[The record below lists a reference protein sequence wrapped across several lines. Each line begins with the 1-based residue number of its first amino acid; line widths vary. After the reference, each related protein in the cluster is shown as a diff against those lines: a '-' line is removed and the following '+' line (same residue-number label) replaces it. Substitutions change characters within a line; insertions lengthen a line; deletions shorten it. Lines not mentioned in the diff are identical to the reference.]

1 MASLYFEIPSGAS
14 SCAGLIM
21 ENELSLM
28 PIFQIVK
35 FVFAMAIGIVYDVL
49 MIQFLR
55 KPKNVIGPGQAK
67 LVPWKSSYD
76 TSNDNNIIVP
86 ASATIVTLVS
96 VIGKIHFLDI
106 LHKHCLHLACF
117 LVIIRCLNSQE
128 QAFWFGLSCSEFR
141 ISCE

>member
-49 MIQFLR
+49 MIQFLQ

-106 LHKHCLHLACF
+106 LHKHCLHF
-117 LVIIRCLNSQE
+117 WHVFCLS
-128 QAFWFGLSCSEFR
+128 
-141 ISCE
+141 

>member
-1 MASLYFEIPSGAS
+1 MYLGFPSGAS
-14 SCAGLIM
+14 SCAGLII

-76 TSNDNNIIVP
+76 TSKDNNIIVP

-106 LHKHCLHLACF
+106 LHKHCLYLACF
-117 LVIIRCLNSQE
+117 LLIIRCLNSQE
-128 QAFWFGLSCSEFR
+128 QAFGLSCSEFR
-141 ISCE
+141 ISSE

>member
-35 FVFAMAIGIVYDVL
+35 FVFAMAPGIVYDVL
-49 MIQFLR
+49 MIQFLQ

-106 LHKHCLHLACF
+106 LHKHCLQLACF
-117 LVIIRCLNSQE
+117 LLIIRCLN
-128 QAFWFGLSCSEFR
+128 
-141 ISCE
+141 

>member
-21 ENELSLM
+21 ENELSIM

-35 FVFAMAIGIVYDVL
+35 FVFAMAPGIVYDVL
-49 MIQFLR
+49 MIQFLQ

-106 LHKHCLHLACF
+106 LHKHCLQLACF
-117 LVIIRCLNSQE
+117 LLIIRCLNSQE
-128 QAFWFGLSCSEFR
+128 QAFGLSCSEFR
-141 ISCE
+141 ISSE

>member
-49 MIQFLR
+49 MIQFLQ

-106 LHKHCLHLACF
+106 LHKNCMFFAYHKMPKFTRASL
-117 LVIIRCLNSQE
+117 
-128 QAFWFGLSCSEFR
+128 WFILL
-141 ISCE
+141 

>member
-49 MIQFLR
+49 MIQFLK

-67 LVPWKSSYD
+67 LVPWKSSND

-106 LHKHCLHLACF
+106 LHKHCLYLA
-117 LVIIRCLNSQE
+117 R
-128 QAFWFGLSCSEFR
+128 FWLS
-141 ISCE
+141 

>member
-14 SCAGLIM
+14 SCAGIIM

-76 TSNDNNIIVP
+76 TSKDNNIIVP

-117 LVIIRCLNSQE
+117 LLIIRCLNLQE
-128 QAFWFGLSCSEFR
+128 QAFGSSCSEFR
-141 ISCE
+141 ISSE

>member
-35 FVFAMAIGIVYDVL
+35 FVFAMAPGIVYDVL
-49 MIQFLR
+49 MIQFLQ

-106 LHKHCLHLACF
+106 FHKHCLHLACF
-117 LVIIRCLNSQE
+117 LLIIRCPNSQE
-128 QAFWFGLSCSEFR
+128 QAFGLSCSEFR
-141 ISCE
+141 ISSE

>member
-49 MIQFLR
+49 MIQFLQ

-96 VIGKIHFLDI
+96 VIGKIHSLDI

-117 LVIIRCLNSQE
+117 LLIIRCLNSQE
-128 QAFWFGLSCSEFR
+128 QAFCLSCSEFR
-141 ISCE
+141 ISSE

>member
-35 FVFAMAIGIVYDVL
+35 FVFAMAPGIVYDVL
-49 MIQFLR
+49 MIQFLQ

-106 LHKHCLHLACF
+106 LHKHCLHLAF
-117 LVIIRCLNSQE
+117 FFYYHKMPKFTRAS
-128 QAFWFGLSCSEFR
+128 FWFILL
-141 ISCE
+141 

>member
-76 TSNDNNIIVP
+76 ISNDNKIIVP

-106 LHKHCLHLACF
+106 LHKHCFYIFGMFFGYHKMPKFTRASL
-117 LVIIRCLNSQE
+117 
-128 QAFWFGLSCSEFR
+128 WFILL
-141 ISCE
+141 

>member
-1 MASLYFEIPSGAS
+1 MVSLYFEIPSGAS

-49 MIQFLR
+49 MIQFLQ
-55 KPKNVIGPGQAK
+55 KPKNVISPGQAK

-96 VIGKIHFLDI
+96 VIGKIHVLDI

-117 LVIIRCLNSQE
+117 LLIIRCLNSQE
-128 QAFWFGLSCSEFR
+128 QAFGLSCFEF
-141 ISCE
+141 

>member
-76 TSNDNNIIVP
+76 TSKDNNIIVP

-96 VIGKIHFLDI
+96 VIGKIHILDI
-106 LHKHCLHLACF
+106 LHKDCLHLACF
-117 LVIIRCLNSQE
+117 LLIIRCLNSQE
-128 QAFWFGLSCSEFR
+128 QAFGLSCSEFR
-141 ISCE
+141 ISSE